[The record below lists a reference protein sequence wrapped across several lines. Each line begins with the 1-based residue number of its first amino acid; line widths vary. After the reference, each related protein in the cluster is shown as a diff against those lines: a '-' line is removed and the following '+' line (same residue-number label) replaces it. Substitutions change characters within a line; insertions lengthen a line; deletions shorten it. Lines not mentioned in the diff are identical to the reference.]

1 MAKRGPDT
9 DASLGLRP
17 RPILVRSSQH
27 LGVGWGAFETDGLS
41 APSGWTL
48 CSEGAVEPEGPLCVL
63 VLEKGRLRLK
73 TDEVRVQSSD
83 KKLAPRAL
91 GEDTGGT
98 APS

>member
-1 MAKRGPDT
+1 MG
-9 DASLGLRP
+9 GL
-17 RPILVRSSQH
+17 
-27 LGVGWGAFETDGLS
+27 AFETDGLS

-48 CSEGAVEPEGPLCVL
+48 LSEGAVEPEGPLCML
-63 VLEKGRLRLK
+63 VLDKGRLRLK
-73 TDEVRVQSSD
+73 TDEVCVQSND